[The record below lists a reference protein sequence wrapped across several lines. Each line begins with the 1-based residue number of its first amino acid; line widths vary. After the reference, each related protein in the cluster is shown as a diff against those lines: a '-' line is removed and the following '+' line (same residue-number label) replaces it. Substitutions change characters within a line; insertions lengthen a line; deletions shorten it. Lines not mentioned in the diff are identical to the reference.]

1 MAYSQKPEDV
11 ENEDETPTNTETVDE
26 NPTVNAE
33 KTSEENSVM
42 QKVDAKMVRSDK
54 NLMGSAVLRQYI
66 EKKFEFEE
74 VEGKV

>member
-26 NPTVNAE
+26 NPTENAE
-33 KTSEENSVM
+33 KTSEENSIM

>member
-26 NPTVNAE
+26 NPTENAE